1 MIFAEVSG
9 RKILHFHLSL
19 QDNRVIDIRTR
30 IFYNFKILEDSNK
43 LSSALYMKTYSEIME
58 KTQRR
63 PTRPLWIG
71 PVQIGGGAPV
81 SVQSMTNTDTR
92 KVALTLAQVE
102 RLAAAGCDIV
112 RLAIPDQKAARAFG
126 EIKALSPVP
135 LIADI
140 HFNHR
145 LALAALESGA
155 DALRINPGNL
165 GGVKKTRM
173 VVEACRDRGI
183 PLRLGVNAGSL
194 EADLLEKYGSPTP
207 EALVESAWRWV
218 KIFEDWDF
226 FNFKISLKSSDVI
239 TTIQSYRELS
249 RRVDYPLHLGVTE
262 AGGLIAGTV
271 KSALGIGMLLAEGIG
286 DTIRVSLTRDPEE
299 EVRVAYEILRCL
311 HLRERGV
318 ELISC
323 PTCGRCEIDLFS
335 LAEKAERRLLSIAT
349 PIKVAIM
356 GCVVNGP
363 GEAREADVGIAG
375 GKKVGALFK
384 RGELVRKVPE
394 KELLAALLE
403 EVATLT
409 GEVVDLTD

>member
-1 MIFAEVSG
+1 
-9 RKILHFHLSL
+9 
-19 QDNRVIDIRTR
+19 
-30 IFYNFKILEDSNK
+30 
-43 LSSALYMKTYSEIME
+43 MKNTV
-58 KTQRR
+58 RR

-92 KVALTLAQVE
+92 NVAATLAQVE
-102 RLAAAGCDIV
+102 RLAAVGCEIV
-112 RLAIPDQKAARAFG
+112 RLAIPDQKAARAFR
-126 EIKALSPVP
+126 EIKLASPVP

-145 LALAALESGA
+145 LALAALEGGA

-165 GGVKKTRM
+165 GGAKKTKV
-173 VVEACRDRGI
+173 VVEACRDRGV

-194 EADLLEKYGSPTP
+194 EADLLEKHGAPTA
-207 EALVESAWRWV
+207 EALVESALRW
-218 KIFEDWDF
+218 ISAFEDWNF
-226 FNFKISLKSSDVI
+226 FNFKISLKSSDVT
-239 TTIQSYRELS
+239 TTIRSYRDLS
-249 RRVDYPLHLGVTE
+249 RQVEYPLHLGVTE

-271 KSALGIGMLLAEGIG
+271 KSALGIGFLLAEGIG

-299 EVRVAYEILRCL
+299 EVRVAYEILRAL
-311 HLRERGV
+311 RLRERGV

-323 PTCGRCEIDLFS
+323 PTCGRCKIDLFS
-335 LAEKAERRLLSIAT
+335 LAEQAERRLLSIAT

-363 GEAREADVGIAG
+363 GEAREADIGIAG

-394 KELLAALLE
+394 KELLAALLR

-409 GEVVDLTD
+409 GEAVDLND